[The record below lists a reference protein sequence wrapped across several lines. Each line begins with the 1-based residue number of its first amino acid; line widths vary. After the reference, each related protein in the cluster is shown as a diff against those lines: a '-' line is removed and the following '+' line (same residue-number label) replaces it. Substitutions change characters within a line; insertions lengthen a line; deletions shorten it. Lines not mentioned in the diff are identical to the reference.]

1 MNKSNSG
8 KQNLCYPGSGLIMNL
23 VDYVDT
29 SINKKYRTTRG
40 CDISLFKQENR
51 SEFQFEILSGSSFF
65 RINTKYR

>member
-29 SINKKYRTTRG
+29 SINKKYRTTQHNYNLY
-40 CDISLFKQENR
+40 SYAE
-51 SEFQFEILSGSSFF
+51 
-65 RINTKYR
+65 